1 MSDKQT
7 DRKTPAMAK
16 KTGRIKFNMSKDQ
29 RKKKT
34 KKKTKE
40 KETHQVKMAR

>member
-7 DRKTPAMAK
+7 DRKTPAMVK

-29 RKKKT
+29 RKKK
-34 KKKTKE
+34 KNTKE

>member
-16 KTGRIKFNMSKDQ
+16 KTGRIKFNLSKDQ
-29 RKKKT
+29 RKKK

-40 KETHQVKMAR
+40 KETHQVKMARR

>member
-16 KTGRIKFNMSKDQ
+16 KTGRIKFNLSKDQ
-29 RKKKT
+29 RKKK